1 MAGRAQDE
9 KQPGSLFSSGRR
21 LVSIKPCVS
30 KLFSERTTNMAKSNP
45 GSTRDCPANCIGGY
59 ADNQRSLYSGQKEC
73 IPTEILE
80 MAKSGLQYCTYCHA
94 VWEDREG
101 KKKLHGYLV
110 NGRFNRNKM
119 ILG

>member
-1 MAGRAQDE
+1 ME
-9 KQPGSLFSSGRR
+9 KR
-21 LVSIKPCVS
+21 
-30 KLFSERTTNMAKSNP
+30 NP
-45 GSTRDCPANCIGGY
+45 GSTKACPANCIGGY

-80 MAKSGLQYCTYCHA
+80 MAKSSLQYCKYCHA

-101 KKKLHGYLV
+101 GKKLHGYLE
-110 NGRFNRNKM
+110 NDRFFRNKM